1 MATRVIREAYKVL
14 ADYESYRQ
22 LLEVVRAQVHNPSP
36 EDLSERG
43 WLATMEQWNSEVP
56 LRNKQA
62 AEALMWIRNNSVPF
76 TAQARAK
83 VGT

>member
-1 MATRVIREAYKVL
+1 MATRAIREAVKVL

-22 LLEVVRAQVHNPSP
+22 LLEVLRAEVHNPSP
-36 EDLSERG
+36 EDLTERAW
-43 WLATMEQWNSEVP
+43 WLTMEVWNSEVP

-62 AEALMWIRNNSVPF
+62 AEALMFLTV
-76 TAQARAK
+76 QARAK

>member
-1 MATRVIREAYKVL
+1 MATRIVREAYGVL
-14 ADYESYRQ
+14 VDYELHRQ

-62 AEALMWIRNNSVPF
+62 AEALMFLTV
-76 TAQARAK
+76 QARAK

>member
-1 MATRVIREAYKVL
+1 MATRAIMEAVKVL

-62 AEALMWIRNNSVPF
+62 AEALMFLTV
-76 TAQARAK
+76 QARAK

>member
-1 MATRVIREAYKVL
+1 MATRAIREAVKVL

-43 WLATMEQWNSEVP
+43 WLATMELWNSEVP

-62 AEALMWIRNNSVPF
+62 AEALMFLTV
-76 TAQARAK
+76 QARAK

>member
-22 LLEVVRAQVHNPSP
+22 LPEVLRAEVHNPS
-36 EDLSERG
+36 SEGLTERA
-43 WLATMEQWNSEVP
+43 WWVTMEVWNSEVP